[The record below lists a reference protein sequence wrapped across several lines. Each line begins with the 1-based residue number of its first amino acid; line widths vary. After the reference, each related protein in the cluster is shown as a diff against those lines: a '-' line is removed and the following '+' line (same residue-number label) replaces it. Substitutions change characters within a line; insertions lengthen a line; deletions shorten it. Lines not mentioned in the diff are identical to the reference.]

1 LDLSY
6 SSSARLA
13 IGEPSQPVRLIRDFV
28 NTAEPQLGT
37 DQLVPLTA
45 AERLER
51 LGLVTPD
58 ARLAATD
65 LPLLVGVR
73 EGLREV
79 LLDHADHDVQG
90 PALNELDDLL
100 HCRRDR
106 CNCFLRLFAQPLR
119 ALVLDGRLR
128 EHSQDAPGLSR

>member
-1 LDLSY
+1 
-6 SSSARLA
+6 
-13 IGEPSQPVRLIRDFV
+13 
-28 NTAEPQLGT
+28 
-37 DQLVPLTA
+37 VPLTA

-79 LLDHADHDVQG
+79 LLDHAGHDMQAS
-90 PALNELDDLL
+90 ALNE
-100 HCRRDR
+100 
-106 CNCFLRLFAQPLR
+106 A
-119 ALVLDGRLR
+119 G
-128 EHSQDAPGLSR
+128 

>member
-1 LDLSY
+1 M
-6 SSSARLA
+6 
-13 IGEPSQPVRLIRDFV
+13 
-28 NTAEPQLGT
+28 
-37 DQLVPLTA
+37 PLTA

-79 LLDHADHDVQG
+79 LLDHAGHDVQG
-90 PALNELDDLL
+90 SALNELDDLL
-100 HCRRDR
+100 HCRQDP
-106 CNCFLRLFAQPLR
+106 LQLLSSTLR
-119 ALVLDGRLR
+119 AT
-128 EHSQDAPGLSR
+128 APGVGARWPAAGT

>member
-1 LDLSY
+1 
-6 SSSARLA
+6 
-13 IGEPSQPVRLIRDFV
+13 
-28 NTAEPQLGT
+28 
-37 DQLVPLTA
+37 VPLTA

-79 LLDHADHDVQG
+79 LLDHAGHDVQG

-119 ALVLDGRLR
+119 ALVLDGRCGNIVKMR
-128 EHSQDAPGLSR
+128 RAYRARTGASPHNATNAGEMP